1 MPANL
6 PSPRYLP
13 YTARPSHTM
22 PSARRLRFPS
32 QPMHG
37 RRTWSVCIPFWEI
50 DSGFDMALFTL
61 WTPDAPQRDATTK
74 PEAHSEPP
82 PAPPPRPEGFVHSH
96 ISRCPRC
103 EIAVHTVGTP
113 PPAVCPYCSRALDQT
128 EATRPMAEAYQPPSR
143 EEVAQRIHS
152 LYHRPHMF
160 IVAALAGIALFIL
173 GWAVVEQMRS
183 FADFWYKGILIAVYS
198 VIAGLFV
205 ITRFLFAAFYHPPY
219 DDPEYNPSVTVL
231 VPCYNEGEAIRQT
244 IERIFSTG
252 YPEKQLEVICVND
265 GSKDD
270 SWKHI
275 LEAQTRHPQLVAV
288 NFEHNR
294 GLCHGWGVAISL
306 ARGEFMVC
314 VDSDT
319 FVFPNSLHKLM
330 QGFKDPTVGGISG
343 QCDIE
348 NADVNTLTRLQD
360 VRYYFSYK
368 IMKAAESVF
377 GVVSC
382 LPGCFSAYRRSC
394 VLEVA
399 DKWINATVWGEHG
412 NFADD
417 RSLTNQIL
425 RNYKIIYDDTALA
438 TTICPEKW
446 KQYIRQQARWERSY
460 LREIWKTGKFIW
472 RKHPVPALS
481 WYAMMWMPL
490 IEPFVM
496 LQALLFIPVQA
507 FLKAPE
513 DYHYHF
519 RSQVDP
525 HAGQFLAAV
534 PDKLDYSIF
543 RAIFTPLT
551 ALTLALVI
559 ATIWAFRREAEGT
572 LRRRWA
578 PAALGGVCVTVFLGQ
593 FVADIRAGTLFAA
606 LSTDGFFPA
615 LAMSATYLGLTV
627 AFLAFAG
634 YLMGALDH
642 AHKRIGWGLTGT
654 FCLYFLHQIASVM
667 PPNLEPENV
676 SMHVYALTKAMTIPR
691 TFLIGVMSITA
702 VWSLHFLFTTGRR
715 WWRAGFAFT
724 LSYIVFFSWQIY
736 WALATLN
743 GKGWGTRGPAQAA
756 AKPGAVPSS
765 TFQAPHIPKA

>member
-1 MPANL
+1 MPFFTPWA
-6 PSPRYLP
+6 PESPK
-13 YTARPSHTM
+13 
-22 PSARRLRFPS
+22 
-32 QPMHG
+32 
-37 RRTWSVCIPFWEI
+37 E
-50 DSGFDMALFTL
+50 
-61 WTPDAPQRDATTK
+61 DATE
-74 PEAHSEPP
+74 EAEVHVETPP
-82 PAPPPRPEGFVHSH
+82 PQPEGSVHSH
-96 ISRCPRC
+96 ISRCPHC
-103 EIAVHTVGTP
+103 EISVHTIGTP

-128 EATRPMAEAYQPPSR
+128 EADRPLAEAFDPPSR

-152 LYHRPHMF
+152 LYHKPHMF
-160 IVAALAGIALFIL
+160 VVAALAGIALFIL
-173 GWAVVEQMRS
+173 GWAVVEQLRS

-205 ITRFLFAAFYHPPY
+205 ITRFLFAAFYRAPY
-219 DDPEYNPSVTVL
+219 DDPNYNPSVTVL

-252 YPEKQLEVICVND
+252 YPEEQLEVICVND

-343 QCDIE
+343 HCDIE

-490 IEPFVM
+490 VEPFVM
-496 LQALLFIPVQA
+496 LQALVFIPVQA
-507 FLKAPE
+507 FIKAPE
-513 DYHYHF
+513 DYRYHINA
-519 RSQVDP
+519 QVDP
-525 HAGQFLAAV
+525 DAGTFLAAV
-534 PDKLDYSIF
+534 SDKLDYSIF
-543 RAIFTPLT
+543 RAIFTPLN
-551 ALTLALVI
+551 LLALVCVV
-559 ATIWAFRREAEGT
+559 ATLVTMRRQAMGT
-572 LRRRWA
+572 LRRRWLPKVFGA
-578 PAALGGVCVTVFLGQ
+578 GCGLVFLWQ
-593 FVADIRAGTLFAA
+593 LIADIRARTLFAA
-606 LSTDGFFPA
+606 LSTDGLFPA
-615 LAMSATYLGLTV
+615 LSMSATYLGLTV

-634 YLMGALDH
+634 FLMGPLDH
-642 AHKRIGWGLTGT
+642 LRKRIGWALTGA
-654 FCLYFLHQIASVM
+654 FCIFMLHQIVLVM
-667 PPNLEPENV
+667 PPNLEPANI
-676 SMHVYALTKAMTIPR
+676 SMTIYSLTKAMTIPR

-724 LSYIVFFSWQIY
+724 LSYIAFFSWQIY

-756 AKPGAVPSS
+756 NKPGAVPNS
-765 TFQAPHIPKA
+765 TFQMPNMPKA